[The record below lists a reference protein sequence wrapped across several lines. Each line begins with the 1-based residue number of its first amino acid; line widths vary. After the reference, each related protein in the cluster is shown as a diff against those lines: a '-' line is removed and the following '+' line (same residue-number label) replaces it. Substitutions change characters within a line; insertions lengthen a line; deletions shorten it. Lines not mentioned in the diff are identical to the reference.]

1 MATTRGHFLV
11 VRSRLEN
18 THPLD
23 AYEGGRGGSTVW
35 RWIVTIRPPRS
46 DCHAVLHPTVRWS
59 VMRDPGKKACMLIG
73 CRRPVMAVVHAKLFV
88 FVFVLIF
95 PVHRCCVQDAEG
107 SCEGDF
113 CK

>member
-1 MATTRGHFLV
+1 M
-11 VRSRLEN
+11 
-18 THPLD
+18 
-23 AYEGGRGGSTVW
+23 
-35 RWIVTIRPPRS
+35 TICSDRS

-59 VMRDPGKKACMLIG
+59 VVKDLGKKHVCLSGGRGGVKCETDRNGPIWCG
-73 CRRPVMAVVHAKLFV
+73 RPVIAVVHAKLFV

>member
-1 MATTRGHFLV
+1 MKCETDRNG
-11 VRSRLEN
+11 
-18 THPLD
+18 PIWC
-23 AYEGGRGGSTVW
+23 G
-35 RWIVTIRPPRS
+35 
-46 DCHAVLHPTVRWS
+46 
-59 VMRDPGKKACMLIG
+59 
-73 CRRPVMAVVHAKLFV
+73 RPVIAVVHAKLFV

>member
-1 MATTRGHFLV
+1 MF
-11 VRSRLEN
+11 S
-18 THPLD
+18 D
-23 AYEGGRGGSTVW
+23 
-35 RWIVTIRPPRS
+35 RS
-46 DCHAVLHPTVRWS
+46 DCRAVLHPTVGWS
-59 VMRDPGKKACMLIG
+59 VVKDLGKKACMLIKG
-73 CRRPVMAVVHAKLFV
+73 GGGGVKCETDRNDPILCGRPFIAVVHAKLFV